1 MFPFSLPELAIAF
14 PNIDPVIFQLG
25 PVAIRWYSLAYIVG
39 IVLGWLYARR
49 IVRTERLWGRPAP
62 VTVAELDDFLL
73 WATIGIVVGGRL
85 GYVLF
90 YDLPLYMQDPAA
102 IFATWRGGMSFHG
115 GLIGTTIAM
124 FAFAWRRKL
133 PVWSLIDIVSAVV
146 PIGLFFG
153 RIANFIN
160 SELWGRPTDVP
171 WAVVFPNGG
180 PLPRHPS
187 QIYEAALEG
196 IVLFLVLRLCTHRFL
211 KLRAPRFV
219 TGVFI
224 AGYGTARTLVEF
236 VREPDPQL
244 GYLFGGWLTM
254 GMVLSLPMIL
264 LGVVLFLTAK
274 PAPADTAPISE

>member
-1 MFPFSLPELAIAF
+1 MLPFSLPQLAIAF

-39 IVLGWLYARR
+39 IVLGWLYARS
-49 IVRTERLWGRPAP
+49 IVRNERLWGGRIAP
-62 VTVAELDDFLL
+62 VTVADLDDFLL

-90 YDLPLYMQDPAA
+90 YDFALYMQDPMA

-124 FAFAWRRKL
+124 LAFARKRGI

-160 SELWGRPTDVP
+160 AELWGRTAPDLP
-171 WAVVFPNGG
+171 WGVVFPNAG
-180 PLPRHPS
+180 PYARHPS
-187 QIYEAALEG
+187 QLYEAALEG
-196 IVLFLVLRLCTHRFL
+196 IVLWLVLRFCTHRLL
-211 KLRAPRFV
+211 KLRSPRFV
-219 TGVFI
+219 TGIFI
-224 AGYGTARTLVEF
+224 AGYGAARILVEF
-236 VREPDPQL
+236 FREPDRQL
-244 GYLFGGWLTM
+244 GYLYGDWLTM
-254 GMVLSLPMIL
+254 GMVLSVPMLL
-264 LGVVLFLTAK
+264 LGIGLALSARS
-274 PAPADTAPISE
+274 APAARK